1 MLQKPSTYFK
11 RGSTFSYAGY
21 ATLPS
26 TEGWTATSQL
36 KNNAGDVIA
45 DLEVTLQSP
54 TLPDTRWPLLLYLPA
69 SNTLSW
75 PLGALYCDIRFQNGD
90 TVIYSG
96 TFVINVVL
104 EITDVPLGAVV
115 IGGV

>member
-1 MLQKPSTYFK
+1 MLQRPSTYFK

-26 TEGWTATSQL
+26 DNGWTATSQL
-36 KNNAGDVIA
+36 KDNAGNVVA
-45 DLEVTLQSP
+45 DLEVTLQPP
-54 TLPDTRWPLLLYLPA
+54 TLPDIRWPILLYLAA
-69 SNTLSW
+69 SETIDW
-75 PLGALYCDIRFQNGD
+75 PLGALYCDIRFENNG

-104 EITDVPLGAVV
+104 EITDVPQGAMV